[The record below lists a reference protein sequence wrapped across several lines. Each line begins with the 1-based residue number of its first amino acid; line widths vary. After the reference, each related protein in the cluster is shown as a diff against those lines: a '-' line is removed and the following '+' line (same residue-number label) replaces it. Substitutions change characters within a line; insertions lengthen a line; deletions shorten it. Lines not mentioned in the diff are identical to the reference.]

1 MGWLLGEERSALY
14 PAALI
19 AAMTVKRLGL
29 ASIDPISEF
38 WAATGSGAIRAAAMI
53 KRNNTTVRINGLA
66 LDTPSLPRGMETPG
80 VLAAV
85 QHQFQAAH
93 DGAPG
98 HGYAEHFL
106 VGRVR
111 GVRHLN
117 ERMHR
122 TVRQP
127 CVNVPKR
134 VRVARLSF

>member
-1 MGWLLGEERSALY
+1 MDWPWTLPVY
-14 PAALI
+14 P
-19 AAMTVKRLGL
+19 RLWE
-29 ASIDPISEF
+29 S
-38 WAATGSGAIRAAAMI
+38 
-53 KRNNTTVRINGLA
+53 
-66 LDTPSLPRGMETPG
+66 PG

-127 CVNVPKR
+127 CVNVPKC
-134 VRVARLSF
+134 VRVARLSFEHAHPRPEQEIAARRDGPGEYARVH